1 MFTDTTSL
9 TIVWSPYG
17 GSDALL
23 LSLLLGLVAAGL
35 VFLGWRMRK
44 EINLPKMGRILGII
58 VIIIWAFAIL
68 TFLKINKDY
77 SKYTGAATNLGPIFP
92 ITLLTASCAFG
103 YVAHISRR
111 GGVGSALGNGFLAFV
126 AGPMVFEFPFVLIVI
141 PMVKAPL
148 IPEIIFLTPLF
159 TIIFTT
165 LALLLL
171 SRRIAI
177 TKYSVYLL
185 AGMIF
190 VFAVWA
196 LEGYSYPTNPV
207 SFILNA
213 VSKVLGF
220 ACVAALFSIGES
232 KGLQKLPNEGKQIL
246 SKNDKKIP

>member
-1 MFTDTTSL
+1 MLVATNL

-17 GSDALL
+17 GSDSLL
-23 LSLLLGLVAAGL
+23 LSLLLALIAAGL
-35 VFLGWRMRK
+35 VFLGWKMRK
-44 EINLPKMGRILGII
+44 EIKLPKMGKIVGLV
-58 VIIIWAFAIL
+58 VIIIWAFSIL

-77 SKYTGAATNLGPIFP
+77 SRYTGAATNLGPIFP
-92 ITLLTASCAFG
+92 ITLLTAFCAFG
-103 YVAHISRR
+103 YVAYVSRR
-111 GGVGSALGNGFLAFV
+111 GGFGSLLGNGFLAFI

-141 PMVKAPL
+141 PRVKAPL

-177 TKYSVYLL
+177 TKYSVYFL

-190 VFAVWA
+190 IFAIWA

-207 SFILNA
+207 SFTLNA
-213 VSKVLGF
+213 ISKVLGF
-220 ACVAALFSIGES
+220 ACVAALFSSRES
-232 KGLQKLPNEGKQIL
+232 RGSQKLPNEEKEIL
-246 SKNDKKIP
+246 AGESNEKR